1 MEKKE
6 KLKISDLFYDNRFLL
21 VFSLLTA
28 VVIWLVV
35 AVVLAAM
42 VGCSMLAVKF
52 SSICCILLCGAA
64 GVLTYAVGQMKK
76 KGGTK

>member
-35 AVVLAAM
+35 AVVLLHEGICLLQRNRANFKHRLRPPAGGGEAAQE
-42 VGCSMLAVKF
+42 
-52 SSICCILLCGAA
+52 GASRKESFA
-64 GVLTYAVGQMKK
+64 RL
-76 KGGTK
+76 

>member
-21 VFSLLTA
+21 VFSLLAA

-35 AVVLAAM
+35 AVVLRNKR
-42 VGCSMLAVKF
+42 VSL
-52 SSICCILLCGAA
+52 
-64 GVLTYAVGQMKK
+64 GQRYRP
-76 KGGTK
+76 

>member
-35 AVVLAAM
+35 AVVLAP
-42 VGCSMLAVKF
+42 
-52 SSICCILLCGAA
+52 
-64 GVLTYAVGQMKK
+64 
-76 KGGTK
+76 